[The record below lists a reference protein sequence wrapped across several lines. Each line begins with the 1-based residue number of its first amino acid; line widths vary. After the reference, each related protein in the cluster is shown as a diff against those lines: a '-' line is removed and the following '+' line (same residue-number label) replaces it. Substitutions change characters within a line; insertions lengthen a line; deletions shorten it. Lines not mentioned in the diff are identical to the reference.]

1 MADPEPWFRTFKFLT
16 WELFAFFFFGASFRK
31 AATARASQESSWAPP
46 ENRSVTTLAKSFFFF
61 LTTEGKDV
69 FVLKFLCGNPGA
81 GRVRR
86 CWFLARCPFV
96 LLLSWG
102 LASPSHGVRRQQVFS
117 WDPAQLGT
125 SVRSCRCGAATAQS
139 CGDIA
144 KLFLWCKWPFVTGA
158 ARAKYGVNVT
168 VLIKQYVLTRH
179 EMSNSSL
186 RCKLQCDVS
195 QTWKPQAVVRRVLR
209 LSHTL

>member
-144 KLFLWCKWPFVTGA
+144 KLFLWCKSDPLSLVRLELNTELTSLCSSNSMCWLGMKWATLHFGA
-158 ARAKYGVNVT
+158 SYSVMFR
-168 VLIKQYVLTRH
+168 RH
-179 EMSNSSL
+179 EN
-186 RCKLQCDVS
+186 
-195 QTWKPQAVVRRVLR
+195 RRL
-209 LSHTL
+209 LCGGCWD